1 MQPARLVL
9 IRHGETEWNAAGRLQ
24 GAIDVPLS
32 QLGLW
37 QAQRVAQRLRG
48 ESFAAVVSSDLERAR
63 QTATPLAAAL
73 GLPVQPE
80 PRLRERAYGIFEG
93 ERYAGLAERYPA
105 EWAVHQ
111 ARDPDWV
118 IPGGES
124 IVQLRDRV
132 AEALDE
138 IARRYAG
145 TQVAVVAH
153 GGVLDAAYRLAT
165 GIPWQAQRSHALP
178 NAGINR
184 LRAQAAPLALEI
196 LDWADVAHLSDVRDE
211 LSVV

>member
-37 QAQRVAQRLRG
+37 QAQRVAERLR
-48 ESFAAVVSSDLERAR
+48 EEPFAAVVASDLARAR
-63 QTATPLAAAL
+63 QTAEPLADAL

-105 EWAVHQ
+105 EWAAHL

-124 IVQLRDRV
+124 IGQLRDRV
-132 AEALDE
+132 GEALDE
-138 IARRYAG
+138 IARRHAG
-145 TQVAVVAH
+145 AQVAVVAH
-153 GGVLDAAYRLAT
+153 GGVLDAVYRLAT
-165 GIPWQAQRSHALP
+165 GIPWQAQRTHALP

-184 LRAQAAPLALEI
+184 LVARSTPLTLEI
-196 LDWADVAHLSDVRDE
+196 LDWADVAHLSDARDE